1 MSVTPEQF
9 GAVGD
14 DPGNGTGTDD
24 RAAFQAA
31 INASRKLVLDKSKT
45 YRIDGP
51 LEIPRFQQI
60 FGLGGRSA
68 LDAWPLF
75 QTGASRL
82 IFTGS
87 GAACF
92 VNQDPSE
99 MLSHGS
105 FKNFIIRCEGAY
117 PWIMDF
123 YSLLDWTF
131 SDIGMETPNTGAG
144 GIRSRKIGGDGPS
157 WVNTMRD
164 VCIRLPDFATART
177 VDVDWSDS
185 IVDACHL
192 TGGQGAI
199 DRGFGVRWMNN
210 QIERASYAGLTL
222 EKKTAVKNSIL
233 IGNSFDI
240 NASHGV
246 VVDVRN
252 DPTATRVLHTVISG
266 NNFRTANPVTNVAG
280 GGSIGLLGNGNT
292 YRLGPVIG
300 NVELHPG
307 VQQIGMMGSW
317 SIPQNIGNMQA

>member
-1 MSVTPEQF
+1 MMKVEDF

-31 INASRKLVLDKSKT
+31 LNAGRKLVLDQAKT

-68 LDAWPLF
+68 LIGWPNN

-92 VNQDPSE
+92 VNQDPAM
-99 MLSHGS
+99 MLSHGC
-105 FKNFIIRCEGAY
+105 FKNFIIRCEGDY

-123 YSLLDWTF
+123 HDMLDWTI
-131 SDIGMETPNTGAG
+131 DDVGMETPNMTTG
-144 GIRSRKIGGDGPS
+144 GIRSRKIAPGNPS
-157 WVNTMRD
+157 WVNTLRD

-185 IVDACHL
+185 IVEGCHI

-199 DRGFGVRWMNN
+199 DRGFGVRWINN

-222 EKKTAVKNSIL
+222 EKRTNVKNSIVT
-233 IGNSFDI
+233 GNSFDI

-252 DPTATRVLHTVISG
+252 DPTTTRVLHTVISG
-266 NNFRTANPVTNVAG
+266 NNFRTANPVTSAAG
-280 GGSIGLLGNGNT
+280 GGTLGLLGNGNN
-292 YRLGPVIG
+292 YRLGPIVG